1 MMSPT
6 RCLFLA
12 LLFPLALLG
21 AGCGSKKE
29 SSLPPPTLL
38 PDAKTPDEWAGR
50 IVNRLMRPMNPDLQ
64 LLSTLNTPQVKIFIL
79 QQNPDTLRVINRRM
93 KDLGKCSDR
102 LITIGPPPSGAS
114 HTPQLRRVDR
124 ALHRAC
130 PHYVKVSEIV
140 LEAVALLTSG
150 REDVVA
156 RGEQKLAEVGPDSKA
171 AADAYAEA
179 IRVAQNLDEFKLHG
193 LKPSA

>member
-1 MMSPT
+1 MMRP
-6 RCLFLA
+6 RRYVFLA
-12 LLFPLALLG
+12 LLLPLALLG

-29 SSLPPPTLL
+29 SSSPPPTLL

-79 QQNPDTLRVINRRM
+79 QQNPETLRVVNKRM

-102 LITIGPPPSGAS
+102 LITIGPPPSGAGDIR
-114 HTPQLRRVDR
+114 QLRRVDR

-130 PHYVKVSEIV
+130 PHYVNVSEIV
-140 LEAVALLTSG
+140 LEAVALLSSG

-156 RGEQKLAEVGPDSKA
+156 RGEQKLAEGGTDSKA